1 MMNLTAQF
9 FISKLELERLQRVR
23 FSVRLLALLVFL
35 IPARMLAMR
44 SSGFST
50 GPSLCLFRNITGLPC
65 PFCGSTRSVGHI
77 LQGEFSAALFSNPLG
92 YFGLAFLILLFVS
105 PARIKSASSSVA
117 QKWWTLTQRNQIV
130 ITVGLI
136 LLAWV
141 VNTPRLL

>member
-1 MMNLTAQF
+1 MNLTAQF
-9 FISKLELERLQRVR
+9 FISKLGIERLQRVKFSIR
-23 FSVRLLALLVFL
+23 FLALLALLFL
-35 IPARMLAMR
+35 GRVVAVR

-50 GPSLCLFRNITGLPC
+50 GPSVCLFRNVTGLPC

>member
-1 MMNLTAQF
+1 MNLTAQF

>member
-1 MMNLTAQF
+1 MNLTAQF

-92 YFGLAFLILLFVS
+92 YFGLGFLIVLFLS
-105 PARIKSASSSVA
+105 PATIKGASSSVA

-136 LLAWV
+136 VLAWV
-141 VNTPRLL
+141 FNLPRLL

>member
-1 MMNLTAQF
+1 MNLTAQF
-9 FISKLELERLQRVR
+9 FNSKLELERLQRVR